1 MPTLTMAQAIN
12 EAIREEM
19 RRDPAMVLLGQ
30 DIGAYGGTFG
40 VYKGLF
46 EEFGPKRVRDGPLC
60 ESATVGFGIG
70 LAISGIR
77 AVVELEFMDFA
88 TVAMDQIVNQ
98 AAKLHYFL
106 GGRLHVPLILRM
118 PIAARMGMGSQHA
131 QSLEAWFMHIPGLK
145 IALPSNARD
154 AKGLLK
160 TALRDPNP
168 TLFIENVRLYS
179 TRTEVPEEEYFVPF
193 GEAAMVRAGTDVTI
207 VAVSGMVPL
216 ALEAAG
222 KLEQQGISAEVIDP
236 RTLAPLGMEAIIE
249 SVRKTGRMIVTHD
262 AHRTCGVGAELAQRV
277 TEEAFTS
284 LRAPVLRVAGEDM
297 PIPAGP
303 LHETVYPSVAQLVQA
318 GSRLMRMEER
328 RPAGAGETTC

>member
-1 MPTLTMAQAIN
+1 MRTLTMAQAIN

-19 RRDPAMVLLGQ
+19 RRDPAMILLGQ
-30 DIGAYGGTFG
+30 DIGSYGGTFG

-46 EEFGPKRVRDGPLC
+46 EEFGPERVRDGPLC

-106 GGRLHVPLILRM
+106 GGKLRVPLILRM

-145 IALPSNARD
+145 IAIPSNARD
-154 AKGLLK
+154 AKGLMT

-168 TLFIENVRLYS
+168 ILFIENVRLYS
-179 TRTEVPEEEYFVPF
+179 TRAEVPEDEYFVPF
-193 GEAAMVRAGTDVTI
+193 GESRVVRPGSDVTI
-207 VAVSGMVPL
+207 VAVSGMVPM
-216 ALEAAG
+216 ALEAADE
-222 KLEQQGISAEVIDP
+222 LEKQGIAAEVIDP
-236 RTLAPLGMEAIIE
+236 RTLAPLGMEAILE

-277 TEEAFTS
+277 SEEAFTS
-284 LRAPVLRVAGEDM
+284 LRAPVLRVAGEDA

-303 LHETVYPSVAQLVQA
+303 LHESVYPSVPQLVDA
-318 GSRLMRMEER
+318 GLRLMRMGGNNSS
-328 RPAGAGETTC
+328 GAGVTTC